1 MHIEEILMK
10 LNLYLFLIKNYQ
22 LLKKSNEISDRVSM
36 VIKNGFDSQPVYK
49 DKYLKTKIN
58 SCEGKR
64 KTKLFMTVRCQK
76 KVRNTLAYW

>member
-1 MHIEEILMK
+1 MK

-49 DKYLKTKIN
+49 DKYLKIKIN
-58 SCEGKR
+58 SYEKKR

-76 KVRNTLAYW
+76 KVRNTFAYW

>member
-49 DKYLKTKIN
+49 DEYLKTKIN
-58 SCEGKR
+58 SYEGKR

-76 KVRNTLAYW
+76 KVRNTFACW

>member
-1 MHIEEILMK
+1 
-10 LNLYLFLIKNYQ
+10 
-22 LLKKSNEISDRVSM
+22 M

-58 SCEGKR
+58 SYEGKR

-76 KVRNTLAYW
+76 KVRNTFAYW